1 MEVNPMN
8 YKNGRVPRSVPLA
21 WRATVTTHEE
31 LIDRPKDPER
41 PEAGW
46 PERGHDQTGK
56 PWVDAKTWAVARV
69 LDDHMDKDGTCSP
82 SYGTIAEQARI
93 NRTAAKDGIAR
104 LIGAGLLE
112 RKQRRITATISE
124 SNEYR
129 ALWGWGRTAPGGG
142 GAPPPKVDGSSTH
155 SDREASQSMVG
166 MERCSLGGESV
177 DALDGDGL
185 CPRCAAIMASGD
197 TAAIQRLFALA
208 ASRG

>member
-1 MEVNPMN
+1 MEVTPDEELQE
-8 YKNGRVPRSVPLA
+8 RPRA
-21 WRATVTTHEE
+21 AVTTACVARHRHHPR

-69 LDDHMDKDGTCSP
+69 LDDHMDREGACSP
-82 SYGTIAEQARI
+82 SYGTIAEHARVS
-93 NRTAAKDGIAR
+93 RSAAKDGVAR
-104 LIGAGLLE
+104 LLGAGLLE
-112 RKQRRITATISE
+112 RKQRRITATISK

-129 ALWGWGRTAPGGG
+129 AAWGWGCTAPGGG
-142 GAPPPKVDGSSTH
+142 VAPPPKVDGSSTH
-155 SDREASQSMVG
+155 SDRDASQSMVG

-197 TAAIQRLFALA
+197 TEAIQRLFALA